1 MEDTLISFE
10 TAKLA
15 KEKGFDWIDKN
26 NTQYYYRH
34 DSKKQIIKVGVK
46 LLKLWIGDMN
56 ESEVLLAP
64 TQSLLQK
71 WLRETYNIII
81 TVASIFTDETH
92 TKIRYWWWIQGHE
105 DDENEEE
112 IYFET
117 YELSLESA
125 LKEALN
131 LLKP

>member
-15 KEKGFDWIDKN
+15 KDKGFNIETKHWYDQTTALN
-26 NTQYYYRH
+26 P
-34 DSKKQIIKVGVK
+34 IKGARGAMDYQN
-46 LLKLWIGDMN
+46 IGY
-56 ESEVLLAP
+56 AP

-71 WLRETYNIII
+71 WLREKHNIII

-92 TKIRYWWWIQGHE
+92 TEIRYWWWIQGHE

-131 LLKP
+131 LLSPKII